1 MCLNSHQS
9 VMAIQPFY
17 YDFSAI
23 FDIVA
28 VLNTEG
34 ITMRSGLDGGNLILS
49 SMAKER
55 VKSGLLDRARIEGS
69 KGEYTVIFDGSEW
82 EGKPLVLCS
91 SRQPYEARI
100 FKSID
105 GAAAELLRIG
115 LSEASI
121 KNTTKSNTK

>member
-1 MCLNSHQS
+1 
-9 VMAIQPFY
+9 MASKQKFTY
-17 YDFSAI
+17 ETI
-23 FDIVA
+23 FDIVS
-28 VLNTEG
+28 VSYNEV
-34 ITMRSGLDGGNLILS
+34 ITMISGLNGGNFILS

-55 VKSGLLDRARIEGS
+55 VKSGLLDRATIEGS

-91 SRQPYEARI
+91 SRQPYEARV

-115 LSEASI
+115 LSEASV
-121 KNTTKSNTK
+121 KNITKSKTK

>member
-1 MCLNSHQS
+1 M
-9 VMAIQPFY
+9 I
-17 YDFSAI
+17 
-23 FDIVA
+23 
-28 VLNTEG
+28 
-34 ITMRSGLDGGNLILS
+34 SGLDGGNFILS

-55 VKSGLLDRARIEGS
+55 VKTGLLDRATIQGS
-69 KGEYTVIFDGSEW
+69 KGKYTVIFDGSEW

-91 SRQPYEARI
+91 SRQPYEARV

-121 KNTTKSNTK
+121 KNTTKSNAK

>member
-1 MCLNSHQS
+1 MNSHQP
-9 VMAIQPFY
+9 VMATTLFY
-17 YDFSAI
+17 YEFSAI

-28 VLNTEG
+28 ILNTEG
-34 ITMRSGLDGGNLILS
+34 ITMISGLDGGVFILS

-55 VKSGLLDRARIEGS
+55 VKSGLLDRATIEGS

-91 SRQPYEARI
+91 SRQPYEARV

-115 LSEASI
+115 LNEASI
-121 KNTTKSNTK
+121 KNTIKSNAK

>member
-1 MCLNSHQS
+1 MNSHQP
-9 VMAIQPFY
+9 VMAITPFNY
-17 YDFSAI
+17 EFSAI

-28 VLNTEG
+28 ILNTEE
-34 ITMRSGLDGGNLILS
+34 INMISGLDGGIFILS

-55 VKSGLLDRARIEGS
+55 VKSGLLDRATIEGS

-91 SRQPYEARI
+91 SRQPYEARV

>member
-1 MCLNSHQS
+1 MIS
-9 VMAIQPFY
+9 
-17 YDFSAI
+17 
-23 FDIVA
+23 
-28 VLNTEG
+28 T
-34 ITMRSGLDGGNLILS
+34 LDGGNFILS

-55 VKSGLLDRARIEGS
+55 VKSGQLDRATIKGS
-69 KGEYTVIFDGSEW
+69 KGEYTVIFDGSERDS
-82 EGKPLVLCS
+82 KTSVLCS

-121 KNTTKSNTK
+121 KNTSKSNAK